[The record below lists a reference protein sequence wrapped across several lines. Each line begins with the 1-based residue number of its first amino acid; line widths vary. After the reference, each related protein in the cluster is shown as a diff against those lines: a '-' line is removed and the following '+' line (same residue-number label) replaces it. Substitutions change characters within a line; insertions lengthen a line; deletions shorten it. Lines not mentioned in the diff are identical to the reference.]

1 MRCPNLH
8 ESTKRWNGA
17 RPRGSGTY
25 QIEASDE
32 PATGLA
38 AFVATIETALAW
50 DFEAMRGALP

>member
-1 MRCPNLH
+1 MEL
-8 ESTKRWNGA
+8 
-17 RPRGSGTY
+17 
-25 QIEASDE
+25 IDASDE